1 VVRII
6 GLSGHFWA
14 SDHDPFIIGLSVSAG
29 EPELNNESQTDLD
42 RCPIADLRDFGESV
56 PVIDIAGVTQN
67 ASGDAAHQ
75 AVDEIANACREWGF
89 FQVINHG
96 ISDDLIDTVWQQTR
110 DFFAGPAA
118 TKEEVLRNRDNP
130 WGYYNNELTKNQRD
144 KKEVFDF
151 TTDGTDPIYGAEN
164 RWPDV
169 GTRFCDTMR
178 TYLDACT
185 RLSLTLLEAFCIGLN
200 LPADF
205 MHDDFA
211 GNHTGFI
218 RLNYYPVADPLA
230 AGNGQELPNADM
242 GVHHHS
248 DAGALTLLLQD
259 DVGGLQVY
267 RDGFWHDIPSVPGAF
282 VINTGDMMQ
291 VWSNDIYQAAIH
303 RVLAMHSRDRYS
315 IPFFFNPA
323 AATEVSPLP
332 SVVTEERPPR
342 YRSINWSE
350 FRGKRTDGD
359 YADYGPEVQIA
370 QYRIQT

>member
-1 VVRII
+1 
-6 GLSGHFWA
+6 LN
-14 SDHDPFIIGLSVSAG
+14 AG
-29 EPELNNESQTDLD
+29 TQADLD
-42 RCPIADLRDFGESV
+42 RYPVADSREFGDSV
-56 PVIDIAGVTQN
+56 PVIDIAAIIKDV
-67 ASGDAAHQ
+67 SGEAAQQ
-75 AVDEIANACREWGF
+75 AVQQIAAACREWGF
-89 FQVINHG
+89 FQVVKHG
-96 ISDDLIDTVWQQTR
+96 ISDRLLGSLWQQTR
-110 DFFAGPAA
+110 AFFEGPQE
-118 TKEEVLRNRDNP
+118 TKNAILRTRENP

-151 TTDGTDPIYGAEN
+151 TTDGTDPIYGAVN
-164 RWPDV
+164 RWPETDP
-169 GTRFCDTMR
+169 GFCDTMR

-185 RLSLTLLEAFCIGLN
+185 RLSLTLLEAFCVGLD

-205 MHDDFA
+205 IQQDFA
-211 GNHTGFI
+211 GKHTGFV

-230 AGNGQELPNADM
+230 AEKSGQLPEAKM
-242 GVHHHS
+242 GVHHHT
-248 DAGALTLLLQD
+248 DAGALTVLLQD

-267 RDGFWHDIPSVPGAF
+267 RDGYWHDIPSVPGAF

-303 RVLAMHSRDRYS
+303 RVVAMVDRDRYS

-332 SVVTEERPPR
+332 SVVNEQRPSR

-370 QYRIQT
+370 QYRIEN